1 MATGKHSASD
11 LDIFGEAEKDGEGS
25 EAEST
30 DNTDIF
36 NGKEADEAEAPKK
49 DETKEDV
56 KEDSKS
62 EKKTTEE
69 KPETKP
75 DDTKEKVDAKSET
88 APADPELEKLFKDLE
103 AEASKKKADQA
114 VIESLVDDLRK
125 EVAMKDS
132 EIMVLKKRCDALQE
146 KIMSG
151 SDSETDWKIYEPL
164 VKKLEEQ
171 PKLMILSKLWG
182 STDEKAK
189 TRMIRTASELLTELT
204 GQDVSELI
212 DSKAKDAVIGLTK
225 RPSGKAS
232 EEADE
237 EKENAESDEDEPE
250 VNKIMNF

>member
-11 LDIFGEAEKDGEGS
+11 LDIFGESEKDGEGS

-36 NGKEADEAEAPKK
+36 NGKEADEAEAPAKK
-49 DETKEDV
+49 EEVKDV
-56 KEDSKS
+56 KTEDKS
-62 EKKTTEE
+62 EKKPDET
-69 KPETKP
+69 KPETSAEEK
-75 DDTKEKVDAKSET
+75 KEEDEAKANP

-114 VIESLVDDLRK
+114 IIESLIDDLRK
-125 EVAMKDS
+125 EVAIKDS
-132 EIMVLKKRCDALQE
+132 ENMVLKKRCDALQE

-151 SDSETDWKIYEPL
+151 SDSETDWKIYEPI

-171 PKLMILSKLWG
+171 PKLMVLTKLWG
-182 STDEKAK
+182 SADEKAK
-189 TRMIRTASELLTELT
+189 TRLIRTVSEILTELT

-225 RPSGKAS
+225 RPSSNAPETK
-232 EEADE
+232 DE
-237 EKENAESDEDEPE
+237 KTVPENDEDEPE

>member
-11 LDIFGEAEKDGEGS
+11 LDIFGEAEKDGEGNGP
-25 EAEST
+25 EST

-36 NGKEADEAEAPKK
+36 NGKEPEEGAEPKK
-49 DETKEDV
+49 EGPKAE
-56 KEDSKS
+56 SKPEEKPE
-62 EKKTTEE
+62 EKKPEDKPEDKPEE
-69 KPETKP
+69 KPETPEAKP
-75 DDTKEKVDAKSET
+75 EA

-103 AEASKKKADQA
+103 AEASKKKADQE
-114 VIESLVDDLRK
+114 VIESLVNDLRK
-125 EVAMKDS
+125 EVAIKDS
-132 EIMVLKKRCDALQE
+132 ELAVYKKRCDTLQE

-182 STDEKAK
+182 SSDEKAK
-189 TRMIRTASELLTELT
+189 ARMVRAASEVLTELT

-225 RPSGKAS
+225 KPSGKAPES
-232 EEADE
+232 EDKP
-237 EKENAESDEDEPE
+237 EKQEYDEDEPE

>member
-1 MATGKHSASD
+1 
-11 LDIFGEAEKDGEGS
+11 
-25 EAEST
+25 
-30 DNTDIF
+30 
-36 NGKEADEAEAPKK
+36 
-49 DETKEDV
+49 
-56 KEDSKS
+56 
-62 EKKTTEE
+62 
-69 KPETKP
+69 
-75 DDTKEKVDAKSET
+75 
-88 APADPELEKLFKDLE
+88 
-103 AEASKKKADQA
+103 
-114 VIESLVDDLRK
+114 
-125 EVAMKDS
+125 MKDS

-237 EKENAESDEDEPE
+237 EKEKAEYDEDEPE

>member
-25 EAEST
+25 GGEST

-36 NGKEADEAEAPKK
+36 NGKEADEAEDPKK
-49 DETKEDV
+49 EEPKADAKPEEKPAETKPEA
-56 KEDSKS
+56 KP
-62 EKKTTEE
+62 EE
-69 KPETKP
+69 KPETPEAKP
-75 DDTKEKVDAKSET
+75 EA

-114 VIESLVDDLRK
+114 IIESLVDDLRK
-125 EVAMKDS
+125 EVAVKDS

-151 SDSETDWKIYEPL
+151 SDSETDWKIYEPI
-164 VKKLEEQ
+164 VKKLEDQ

-182 STDEKAK
+182 SGDEKAK
-189 TRMIRTASELLTELT
+189 TRMVRAASELLTELT

-212 DSKAKDAVIGLTK
+212 DSKAKEAVIGLTK
-225 RPSGKAS
+225 RSSGKAP
-232 EEADE
+232 EADA
-237 EKENAESDEDEPE
+237 EKEKPDYEEDEPE